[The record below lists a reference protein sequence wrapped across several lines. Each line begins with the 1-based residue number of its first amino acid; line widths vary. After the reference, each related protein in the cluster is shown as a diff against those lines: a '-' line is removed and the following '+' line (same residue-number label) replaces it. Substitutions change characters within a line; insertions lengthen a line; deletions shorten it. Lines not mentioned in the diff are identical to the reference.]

1 MRPVCFITPP
11 SPFLLDERVFVALGI
26 LKVAAVVEKT
36 RPVEHLDL
44 NGVTNYE
51 EAVSAHCAY
60 TGATIFCITA
70 TTPQMPAALKILTAI
85 RRVTI
90 DNHVVLGGPHPTLV
104 NAAAK
109 GGSLR
114 AKKALDEMLE
124 KFDSVVAGDGEK
136 AIHKALE
143 RPWNRTPGV
152 IDADDP
158 KSDLFMSSE
167 DFGES
172 PWPARH
178 LVDIDSY
185 HYEID
190 GVKVMSI
197 ISQLGCPF
205 GCRFCGGRNSP
216 MLRRMRLRDTPSVIA
231 EMRMMH
237 EEYDCRGFM
246 FFDDELNVNPKV
258 EELMNEIYELQ
269 NELGV
274 EFRCRGFIKAEL
286 FNSSQA
292 NAMYRAGFRRLLCG
306 FESGSPRILKNI
318 NKVATLED
326 NTRVMEI
333 AKEQGLEIKALMSI
347 GHPGEST
354 STVMDT
360 YLWLLK
366 VKPADFDITII
377 TPYPGCPYYE
387 EAEEVSEIIG
397 MTPQTVWKY
406 TVNGDTL
413 YMLPVDY
420 SKVEDYYKGD
430 PEGGYKSHVYTE
442 EISAGSLVVLRGSVD
457 QEVRRT
463 LGIPVYTAK
472 DAVALQYEHSMG
484 MTPQMLRR
492 VE

>member
-51 EAVSAHCAY
+51 EAVEAHCRKTEAR
-60 TGATIFCITA
+60 IFCLTA
-70 TTPQMPAALKILTAI
+70 TTPQMPAAMKILKAI
-85 RRVTI
+85 KRTQVTSWVI
-90 DNHVVLGGPHPTLV
+90 LGGPHPTLV
-104 NAAAK
+104 NAAKK
-109 GGSLR
+109 GGSAR
-114 AKKALDEMLE
+114 ADNSMNDLLLA
-124 KFDSVVAGDGEK
+124 FDTIVAGDGER
-136 AIHKALE
+136 AVFRAF
-143 RPWNRTPGV
+143 NRFGL

-158 KSDLFMSSE
+158 KGDLFLSSQ
-167 DFGES
+167 DFTES

-178 LVDIDSY
+178 LVDMDSY

-231 EMRMMH
+231 EMRFMY
-237 EEYDCRGFM
+237 EKYKCCGFM

-258 EELMNEIYELQ
+258 EELMEAIYDLQ
-269 NELGV
+269 VELGV

-292 NAMYRAGFRRLLCG
+292 HHMHLAGFRRLLCG

-347 GHPGEST
+347 GHPGET
-354 STVMDT
+354 LDT
-360 YLWLLK
+360 MVDTQEWLLK
-366 VKPADFDITII
+366 VKPADFDVTII
-377 TPYPGCPYYE
+377 TPYPGCPYYD
-387 EAEEVSEIIG
+387 EAEEIYD
-397 MTPQTVWKY
+397 TLYRY
-406 TVNGDTL
+406 TVNGDIL
-413 YMLPVDY
+413 YMIPVDY
-420 SKVEDYYKGD
+420 SQVEDYYKGD
-430 PEGGYKSHVYTE
+430 PEGGYKSYVYTPLLSGE
-442 EISAGSLVVLRGSVD
+442 MLIGGRERIER
-457 QEVRRT
+457 EVRT
-463 LGIPVYTAK
+463 QLGIPFYTAE
-472 DAVALQYEHSMG
+472 DAVALQYESSMG

-492 VE
+492 KK